1 MRQAVIHD
9 RPDFTV
15 TSHGNGTAY
24 TFTHKPS
31 GRSVFFQGDDAITF
45 RGEIEAYENANPDM
59 EYDAIFSQLWSD
71 YETVAQ

>member
-1 MRQAVIHD
+1 MRQVVIHD

-31 GRSVFFQGDDAITF
+31 GRSVFFQGDDAGQF
-45 RGEIEAYENANPDM
+45 RDDIESHDGD
-59 EYDAIFSQLWSD
+59 YDDIFAHIWGD
-71 YETVAQ
+71 YASVAQ